1 MEYSYFFFESDSIYD
16 AECCESMRQRYS
28 CELQYLFTVCVHKWA
43 KDLKK
48 VRSSKNCQKKNL
60 IPPFF
65 FERQS
70 ALFLAYSPLCVI
82 MRR

>member
-43 KDLKK
+43 KELKNVQGAALFEK
-48 VRSSKNCQKKNL
+48 LSKKN
-60 IPPFF
+60 
-65 FERQS
+65 
-70 ALFLAYSPLCVI
+70 
-82 MRR
+82 

>member
-48 VRSSKNCQKKNL
+48 SARSRALRKIVKKKK
-60 IPPFF
+60 F
-65 FERQS
+65 
-70 ALFLAYSPLCVI
+70 
-82 MRR
+82 